1 MLGSADD
8 THELALRLNALGVH
22 LLRRLR
28 KADVG
33 TGLAAP
39 QLSALSLLVSAGRH
53 TIGDLAGYEQV
64 TPPTMTYIVNAL
76 EALGLVAR
84 LREPGDRRVV
94 YVEATPEGRA
104 TVERGRTARVT
115 RLAADLET
123 LSPGERKTLED
134 AARILMSLP
143 ETLQSPVDNRKSSF
157 RGRISPSS
165 PRGGGRGRRG
175 SPRS

>member
-1 MLGSADD
+1 MPRGADD
-8 THELALRLNALGVH
+8 THELALRINALGVH

-123 LSPGERKTLED
+123 LSPAERRILED
-134 AARILMSLP
+134 AAKILMSLP
-143 ETLQSPVDNRKSSF
+143 ETSSQWAIDDRKST
-157 RGRISPSS
+157 IASPSS
-165 PRGGGRGRRG
+165 PGGAGRGRRG